1 MNAGALA
8 TAQIRSA
15 LWDRTDARVHAVVDG
30 GVVPGLLERL
40 QSAQT
45 VGWDCLQRGALSAEA
60 AAQAAYIVELQPDAP
75 FTAWLCGDACTAF
88 EGWGVLMS
96 STRPLLAM
104 REHSRDLAEV
114 RGPDG
119 RRRPWRW
126 WDPELLALLLPG
138 LMPSQLDAVF
148 AAEQQLVS
156 PGAKRWTWWHRRDGV
171 LDQQVRE
178 RVS

>member
-1 MNAGALA
+1 MTAGALA

-30 GVVPGLLERL
+30 GVIPGLLERL
-40 QSAQT
+40 NGAQT
-45 VGWDCLQRGALSAEA
+45 FGWDCLQRGALSAEA
-60 AAQAAYIVELQPDAP
+60 ASQAAYIVELQPDAE
-75 FTAWLCGDACTAF
+75 FTNWLFGEACTAF

-114 RGPDG
+114 RCPDG

-138 LMPSQLDAVF
+138 LAPSQLDAFF
-148 AAEQQLVS
+148 AAGQQLVS
-156 PGAKRWTWWHRRDGV
+156 PGARRWTWWQRLDGV
-171 LDQQVRE
+171 LDTQVRE
-178 RVS
+178 RVA

>member
-1 MNAGALA
+1 LNAAALA

-15 LWDRTDARVHAVVDG
+15 LWDRPDGRVHAVVDG
-30 GVVPGLLERL
+30 SVIPGLLERL
-40 QSAQT
+40 QGAQSM
-45 VGWDCLQRGALSAEA
+45 GWDCLQRGALKPEA
-60 AAQAAYIVELQPDAP
+60 AAHAAYIVELQPEAA
-75 FTAWLCGDACTAF
+75 FTSWLLGEACTAF
-88 EGWGVLMS
+88 EGWGVLMT

-104 REHSRDLAEV
+104 REHGRDLAEV

-138 LMPSQLDAVF
+138 LAPSQLDAFF
-148 AAEQQLVS
+148 AAGQQIVT
-156 PGAKRWTWWHRRDGV
+156 PGARRWTWWQRLNGV

-178 RVS
+178 RVT

>member
-1 MNAGALA
+1 LNAGALA

-15 LWDRTDARVHAVVDG
+15 LWDRPEARVHAVIDG

-40 QSAQT
+40 QAAQT
-45 VGWDCLQRGALSAEA
+45 VGWDCLRRGALPPEA
-60 AAQAAYIVELQPDAP
+60 AAQAAYIVELQPEAG
-75 FTAWLCGDACTAF
+75 FTAWLFDEACTAF

-114 RGPDG
+114 RCPDG

-126 WDPELLALLLPG
+126 WDPELLALLLPD
-138 LMPSQLDAVF
+138 LAPSQLDAVF
-148 AAEQQLVS
+148 AAGQRLVS
-156 PGAKRWTWWHRRDGV
+156 PGARRWTWWQRLDGV
-171 LDQQVRE
+171 LDSQVRE
-178 RVS
+178 RVA

>member
-1 MNAGALA
+1 MSGAALA

-30 GVVPGLLERL
+30 AVIPGLLERL
-40 QSAQT
+40 NGAQT
-45 VGWDCLQRGALSAEA
+45 IGWDCLQRGALAPEA
-60 AAQAAYIVELQPDAP
+60 ASQAAYIVELQPEAE
-75 FTAWLCGDACTAF
+75 FTNWLFGEACTAF

-104 REHSRDLAEV
+104 REHSRDLGEV
-114 RGPDG
+114 RTPDG

-138 LMPSQLDAVF
+138 LAPSQLDAFF
-148 AAEQQLVS
+148 AAGQRLVT
-156 PGAKRWTWWHRRDGV
+156 PGARNWTWWQRLDGV
-171 LDQQVRE
+171 LDSQVRE
-178 RVS
+178 RVA